1 MRKIAWVTDSTA
13 CLDEDLLNH
22 PDVFTVPM
30 TIVLDEKEYKD
41 GIDLTAEELYAKL
54 KNLKVP
60 PKTSQPSVG
69 EFATLFEKLEGT
81 YDHVFSV
88 LVSAK
93 LSGTVSSS
101 LQASNMVNIPIT
113 TIDSKILTY
122 PLSRMIKKGMEWIE
136 AGDSVEEVERKVKE
150 LATTNETFVL
160 IGSLEQLHRS
170 GRMNGLSF
178 FLGSMLNIKPIIS
191 IEDGELQA
199 KEKIRSENK
208 GKEKIISYLQTSIE
222 ANAVKE
228 AYILYGLHD
237 TEARK
242 WHTELCKR
250 FPDVAFGIYP
260 LGATIG
266 VHAGENTIGISWFN
280 GL

>member
-1 MRKIAWVTDSTA
+1 MKKIAWVTDSTA
-13 CLDEDLLNH
+13 CLDEVLTNH

-54 KNLKVP
+54 KHLQVP

-69 EFATLFEKLEGT
+69 EFVSLFEKLEGQ

-101 LQASNMVNIPIT
+101 VQAASMVNVSVT
-113 TIDSKILTY
+113 TIDSKILSY
-122 PLSRMIKKGMEWIE
+122 PLSRMIKKGMEWVE
-136 AGDSVEEVERKVKE
+136 AGESIEEVEQKLSD
-150 LATTNETFVL
+150 LANTNQTLVL

-191 IEDGELQA
+191 IEDGVLQA
-199 KEKIRSENK
+199 KEKIRSESK
-208 GKEKIISYLQTSIE
+208 GMEKIITYLRNAIE
-222 ANAVKE
+222 EYDIKE

-242 WHTELCKR
+242 WHNELCKR
-250 FPDVAFGIYP
+250 FPDVSFDIYP

-280 GL
+280 SL